1 MTRLLI
7 GLFLLTLVPP
17 ASCQQPDM
25 EHTPFRIGEINYF
38 GYAGVDVAA
47 IRAQLPLHPGDSL
60 TFATFREEPMKAV
73 ITRITGQPPTDLNI
87 TCCDDAKRLLIYIGL
102 GGASS
107 HSQSTATPPHGLDHL
122 DPEALRLYDEDM
134 KGLERAVT
142 AGNAGEDDS
151 QGYML
156 SNDPALHQI
165 NLAMHT
171 YAVTREAEFIRV
183 LHMATDPRQR
193 RVAATFLGYVLRST
207 TQVEALVQAVGDPDD
222 EVRNNAVRALWVLS
236 SSHNGQ
242 PLDMDPQ
249 PFIALLFSG
258 KWTDR
263 NKSSLLL
270 FRLTENRDSKLLATL
285 REKAM
290 QPLIEGASWTGDP
303 GHSDPFLVI
312 LGRIAGIP
320 NDKLQKL
327 VDAHDTAAIIGAAG
341 H

>member
-1 MTRLLI
+1 
-7 GLFLLTLVPP
+7 
-17 ASCQQPDM
+17 
-25 EHTPFRIGEINYF
+25 
-38 GYAGVDVAA
+38 
-47 IRAQLPLHPGDSL
+47 
-60 TFATFREEPMKAV
+60 MKAV

-87 TCCDDAKRLLIYIGL
+87 TCCDDAKRLLIFIGL

-107 HSQSTATPPHGLDHL
+107 HSLLTAPPPHGIDHL

-134 KGLERAVT
+134 AGLERAV
-142 AGNAGEDDS
+142 AVGNAGEDDS

-156 SNDPALHQI
+156 SNDPALHEI
-165 NLAMHT
+165 NMAMHH
-171 YAVTREAEFIRV
+171 YAVTREAEFTRV
-183 LHMATDPRQR
+183 LRIAADPRQR
-193 RVAATFLGYVLRST
+193 RAAATFLGYVARST
-207 TQVEALVQAVGDPDD
+207 AQVQALVQAVADPDD
-222 EVRNNAVRALWVLS
+222 EVRNNAVRALSVLLAG
-236 SSHNGQ
+236 HND
-242 PLDMDPQ
+242 PSVDIDPQ

-270 FRLTENRDSKLLATL
+270 FRLTESRDSKLLATL

-303 GHSDPFLVI
+303 GHSVPFLVI

-327 VDAHDTAAIIGAAG
+327 VDAHDTAAIIGLASAAG
-341 H
+341 Q